1 MLTRIRPDLSSA
13 HFAELFQQDTPLLD
27 VRAPIEF
34 SAGAF
39 PGAVNVPLL
48 DDHQRHIIGLEYKAN
63 GQSAA
68 IDLGTRLA
76 TTEVRGDR
84 LEQWQRFISRHPN
97 GYLYCFRGGLR
108 SKITQ
113 QWLEESGIEYP
124 LIQGGYKALRGYL
137 LQQSQHLGALNKIV
151 LLGGATGV
159 GKTALIETLANAID
173 LEGRANH
180 RGSVF
185 GKTFQ
190 AQPAQIDWENQI
202 TIDWMR
208 CPVDAPI
215 LVEAESHLI
224 GRIHLPTNLR
234 EAMARAPIV
243 MLEATMA
250 ERTER
255 LFNDYVATSLAHYR
269 SIDVDPWNSLSTSTL
284 ESLGRIKK
292 RLGGLR
298 YEHLVAQLST
308 AIANLKFN
316 DDPAGFH
323 LMIETLLTEYYDPQY
338 QHHEQ
343 KNQSR
348 IIHRGTMSEVRAW
361 LRDRVN

>member
-180 RGSVF
+180 RGSAF

-190 AQPAQIDWENQI
+190 SQPAQIDWENQI
-202 TIDWMR
+202 TIDWLR
-208 CPVDAPI
+208 CPVDDLI
-215 LVEAESHLI
+215 LVEAESRLI
-224 GRIHLPTNLR
+224 GRIHLPDNLR
-234 EAMARAPIV
+234 KAMARAPIV

-255 LFNDYVATSLAHYR
+255 LFHDYVVTSLAHYR
-269 SIDVDPWNSLSTSTL
+269 SINVDPWNGLAAATL

-298 YEHLVAQLST
+298 YQHLVAQLST
-308 AIANLKFN
+308 AIADLKFS
-316 DDPAGFH
+316 DDPTGFH
-323 LMIETLLTEYYDPQY
+323 LMIATLLTEYYDPLY
-338 QHHEQ
+338 KHHEQ
-343 KNQSR
+343 KNKSR

-361 LRDRVN
+361 LDDQVS